1 MLQVEEL
8 VKQGEEAFSQVALV
22 VYRLLFL
29 FAVHSVSVKQ
39 PAIEERLT
47 YLTHASTQPHYHHYR
62 HDNFFVIFIHFILKC
77 MIKQN
82 FIEQRFMAVLSTF
95 HYRPSHL
102 YLPTSHAATFL
113 VFGYWSITCFRRFIF
128 SQQTRGMHRMSQKWP
143 FFIKFHL
150 SNLKLSV
157 LISLTNLHVIL
168 SQSSPQT
175 VASNTVTLL
184 LLLAKRSAGEIFI
197 ESKSKS
203 LRVRA

>member
-8 VKQGEEAFSQVALV
+8 VKQSKEAFSQVALV

-82 FIEQRFMAVLSTF
+82 FIEHNVLWLFFQLFIIGHHIYTCQ
-95 HYRPSHL
+95 
-102 YLPTSHAATFL
+102 PTMPPLFWCLDTGRLRVSD
-113 VFGYWSITCFRRFIF
+113 VSSFRSRHVACTGCPRNGDF
-128 SQQTRGMHRMSQKWP
+128 S
-143 FFIKFHL
+143 
-150 SNLKLSV
+150 SNLIL
-157 LISLTNLHVIL
+157 LISNSVFLYPYKPACYGL
-168 SQSSPQT
+168 QS
-175 VASNTVTLL
+175 V
-184 LLLAKRSAGEIFI
+184 
-197 ESKSKS
+197 
-203 LRVRA
+203 